1 MRRASRE
8 LVLCTLPLCAQRCQ
22 HSTPAPAP
30 GESLPL
36 PPSKSAPSTEVSVS
50 TVPPPASSSPA
61 APSGSDTDQLRGN
74 NAPYRSL
81 YPRVKLRATT
91 QERPYKRRGFV
102 AFKEAEAGDEQQS
115 QLENSSAQ
123 GISHSPTPAET
134 SGAAILPDNQRSS
147 TQTSLATQEDSG
159 GHLSNLVEGN
169 EVQQF
174 LDEVQ
179 RQVDVARHARNQA
192 IPFPEKPEENS
203 PMFRRFKQHAKMK
216 IEVPDPDYPTF
227 SRKDQVIQLPLPQEH
242 PWVRKN
248 TPIGPFIVHGD
259 GQIHQTGGTG
269 QVDFDD
275 SSVNENLPLSFRGLQ
290 HRSTLQRQLPQDN
303 GRVLQ
308 EAVIKHSFTLTG
320 RGVFATR
327 RIAKGETIMIVQ
339 STARNVGV
347 KGELQRLEEMC
358 IDILVA
364 CRDGDARAFDYL
376 HDWILTGQPSS
387 LLEHWPASSTS
398 RVMDAIGG
406 ADVLRALELHPIHI
420 ARMAAI
426 IDLNSFLVE
435 SSFSERKGMAY
446 FPEAGFLNHSCVPN
460 ATYDIM
466 PEQVFRNTD
475 YYLDEATRVAA
486 AESGEEEGA
495 KGTPAAADDAG
506 PSSTVAS
513 CATRAAQPPEA
524 EGNVSSS
531 EVAVCNGMPERQRN
545 VAFFGSEDRLSAY
558 PDLTEADAPM
568 YLFCCRAENE
578 IEAGEEIVISYV
590 PPQWS
595 FDNRQYVLHDRY
607 RFWCKCPKCSPVLD
621 KKYARVPKMIVA
633 MVGVSIMLQMM
644 VFRQRSLKNAVDE
657 DYMELEA
664 MTEEERLDELRARG
678 IDVEAMTA
686 EAVKRRKQRRVGL
699 FEMLEEDRLRRLYEP
714 DNRGPMN
721 VINLMDAHAKPPR

>member
-1 MRRASRE
+1 M
-8 LVLCTLPLCAQRCQ
+8 
-22 HSTPAPAP
+22 STA
-30 GESLPL
+30 
-36 PPSKSAPSTEVSVS
+36 
-50 TVPPPASSSPA
+50 PPPTTSSSA
-61 APSGSDTDQLRGN
+61 APSDSATDQHRG
-74 NAPYRSL
+74 ADVPHRSL
-81 YPRVKLRATT
+81 HPRVKLRATT

-102 AFKEAEAGDEQQS
+102 AFEEAETGDEQRPP
-115 QLENSSAQ
+115 LEDGSAQ
-123 GISHSPTPAET
+123 VIAHFPTAAET
-134 SGAAILPDNQRSS
+134 GGAAILPGHPRSHA
-147 TQTSLATQEDSG
+147 QTSLATQEG
-159 GHLSNLVEGN
+159 GCGQLSDAVEGN

-179 RQVDVARHARNQA
+179 RQVDVARHARNEA
-192 IPFPEKPEENS
+192 IPFPQKPEANS
-203 PMFRRFKQHAKMK
+203 PSFRRIKWHAKMK

-227 SRKDQVIQLPLPQEH
+227 ARKDQVMQLPPAQEH

-275 SSVNENLPLSFRGLQ
+275 SSVNEKLPQSYRGLQ

-358 IDILVA
+358 TDILIA
-364 CRDGDARAFDYL
+364 CRDGDTRACDYL

-387 LLEHWPASSTS
+387 LLEHWPTASTS

-446 FPEAGFLNHSCVPN
+446 FPEAGFLNHSCAPN
-460 ATYDIM
+460 ATYNIM
-466 PEQVFRNTD
+466 PVHVFRDTD
-475 YYLDEATRVAA
+475 YYLDEATRVTA
-486 AESGEEEGA
+486 AESGEEEDVQ
-495 KGTPAAADDAG
+495 GTAMAADDAG
-506 PSSTVAS
+506 TSSTA
-513 CATRAAQPPEA
+513 ATCPARAAQRPA
-524 EGNVSSS
+524 EVGNVSSS
-531 EVAVCNGMPERQRN
+531 QVSVRDGVPQGQRH
-545 VAFFGSEDRLSAY
+545 VAFFGREDRLAAY
-558 PDLTEADAPM
+558 PDLTEADAPV
-568 YLFCCRAENE
+568 YLFCCRAEKK

-633 MVGVSIMLQMM
+633 MVLVSIVLQIM
-644 VFRQRSLKNAVDE
+644 VFRQRSLKNAVDKGYE
-657 DYMELEA
+657 QLAA
-664 MTEEERLDELRARG
+664 MSEEERLEELRACG
-678 IDVEAMTA
+678 IDVEEITA
-686 EAVKRRKQRRVGL
+686 NAVERRKQRRVGL
-699 FEMLEEDRLRRLYEP
+699 FEMLEEDRLNRLYEP
-714 DNRGPMN
+714 ENRGPMN
-721 VINLMDAHAKPPR
+721 IVNLMDAHAKPPR

>member
-1 MRRASRE
+1 MRRAPRT

-30 GESLPL
+30 GES
-36 PPSKSAPSTEVSVS
+36 PSKTALNAEVSVS
-50 TVPPPASSSPA
+50 TAPPPTTSSSA
-61 APSGSDTDQLRGN
+61 VPSGSATDQHRGAD
-74 NAPYRSL
+74 APYRSL
-81 YPRVKLRATT
+81 YPQVKLRATT

-102 AFKEAEAGDEQQS
+102 AFEEAETGVEQRPR
-115 QLENSSAQ
+115 LEDGSAQ
-123 GISHSPTPAET
+123 VIAHLPTAAET
-134 SGAAILPDNQRSS
+134 GGAAILPGHRRSNA
-147 TQTSLATQEDSG
+147 QTSLATQEG
-159 GHLSNLVEGN
+159 GCGQLSDAAEGN
-169 EVQQF
+169 EAQQF

-192 IPFPEKPEENS
+192 IPFPQKPEANS
-203 PMFRRFKQHAKMK
+203 PAFRRIKRHAKMK

-227 SRKDQVIQLPLPQEH
+227 ARKDKVMQLPPPHEH

-275 SSVNENLPLSFRGLQ
+275 SSVNEKLPQSYRGLQ

-320 RGVFATR
+320 RGLFATR

-358 IDILVA
+358 TDILIA
-364 CRDGDARAFDYL
+364 CRDGDARACDYL

-387 LLEHWPASSTS
+387 LLEHWPAASTS

-446 FPEAGFLNHSCVPN
+446 FPEAGFLNHSCAPN

-466 PEQVFRNTD
+466 PEHVFRETD
-475 YYLDEATRVAA
+475 YYLDEATRATA
-486 AESGEEEGA
+486 AESGEEEDVQ
-495 KGTPAAADDAG
+495 GTVMAADDAG
-506 PSSTVAS
+506 TSSTAAP
-513 CATRAAQPPEA
+513 CPARAAQPPA
-524 EGNVSSS
+524 AVGYISSS
-531 EVAVCNGMPERQRN
+531 QVLVCDGVPEGQRHVAL
-545 VAFFGSEDRLSAY
+545 FGREDRLAAY
-558 PDLTEADAPM
+558 PDLTEADAPV
-568 YLFCCRAENE
+568 YLFCCRAEKE

-633 MVGVSIMLQMM
+633 MVLVSIVLQIM
-644 VFRQRSLKNAVDE
+644 VFRQRSLKNAVDK
-657 DYMELEA
+657 DYEQLAA
-664 MTEEERLDELRARG
+664 MSEEERLEELRARG
-678 IDVEAMTA
+678 IDVEAITA
-686 EAVKRRKQRRVGL
+686 DAVERRKQRRVGL
-699 FEMLEEDRLRRLYEP
+699 FEMLEEDRLNRLYEP
-714 DNRGPMN
+714 ENRGPMN
-721 VINLMDAHAKPPR
+721 IVNLMDAHAKPPR

>member
-1 MRRASRE
+1 MRRAPRT

-30 GESLPL
+30 GES
-36 PPSKSAPSTEVSVS
+36 PSKTALNAEVSVS
-50 TVPPPASSSPA
+50 TAPPPTTSSSA
-61 APSGSDTDQLRGN
+61 VPSGSATDQHRGAD
-74 NAPYRSL
+74 APYRSL
-81 YPRVKLRATT
+81 YPQVKLRATT

-102 AFKEAEAGDEQQS
+102 AFEEAETGVEQRPR
-115 QLENSSAQ
+115 LEDGSAQ
-123 GISHSPTPAET
+123 VIAHLPTAAET
-134 SGAAILPDNQRSS
+134 GGAAILPGHRRSHA
-147 TQTSLATQEDSG
+147 QTSLATQEG
-159 GHLSNLVEGN
+159 GCGQLSDAAEGN
-169 EVQQF
+169 EAQQF

-192 IPFPEKPEENS
+192 IPFPQKPEANS
-203 PMFRRFKQHAKMK
+203 PAFRRIKRHAKMK

-227 SRKDQVIQLPLPQEH
+227 ARKDKVMQLPPPHEH

-275 SSVNENLPLSFRGLQ
+275 SSVNEKLPQSYRGLQ

-320 RGVFATR
+320 RGLFATR

-358 IDILVA
+358 TDILIA
-364 CRDGDARAFDYL
+364 CRDGDARACDYL

-387 LLEHWPASSTS
+387 LLEHWPAASTS

-446 FPEAGFLNHSCVPN
+446 FPEAGFLNHSCAPN

-466 PEQVFRNTD
+466 PEHVFRETD
-475 YYLDEATRVAA
+475 YYLDEATRATA
-486 AESGEEEGA
+486 AESGEEEDVQ
-495 KGTPAAADDAG
+495 GTVMAADDAG
-506 PSSTVAS
+506 TSSTAAP
-513 CATRAAQPPEA
+513 CPARAAQPPA
-524 EGNVSSS
+524 AVGYISSS
-531 EVAVCNGMPERQRN
+531 QVLVCDGVPEGQRH
-545 VAFFGSEDRLSAY
+545 VAFFGHEDRLAAY
-558 PDLTEADAPM
+558 PGLTEADAPV
-568 YLFCCRAENE
+568 YLFCCRAEKE

-633 MVGVSIMLQMM
+633 MVLVSIVLQIM
-644 VFRQRSLKNAVDE
+644 VFRQRSLKNAVDK
-657 DYMELEA
+657 DYEQLAA
-664 MTEEERLDELRARG
+664 MSEEERLEELRARG
-678 IDVEAMTA
+678 IDVEAITA
-686 EAVKRRKQRRVGL
+686 DAVERRKQRRVGL
-699 FEMLEEDRLRRLYEP
+699 FEMLEEDRLNRLYEP
-714 DNRGPMN
+714 ENRGPMN
-721 VINLMDAHAKPPR
+721 IVNLMDAHAKPPR